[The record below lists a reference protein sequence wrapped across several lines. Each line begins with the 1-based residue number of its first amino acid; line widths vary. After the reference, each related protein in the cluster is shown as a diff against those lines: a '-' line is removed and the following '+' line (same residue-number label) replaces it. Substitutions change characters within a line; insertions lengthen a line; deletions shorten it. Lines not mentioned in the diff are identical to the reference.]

1 MDCNYRYIGTRHFA
15 FSLTQSNQR
24 WRSVLESVRMLTF
37 YQIAI
42 KKFTG

>member
-1 MDCNYRYIGTRHFA
+1 MVLHNA
-15 FSLTQSNQR
+15 ALLTQSNQR
-24 WRSVLESVRMLTF
+24 WRSVLESVRMLTI